1 MAKGSAMG
9 LWRGK
14 KGSSV
19 FFKIKNSNSAQKQG
33 IRERVYEV
41 SNPQSIAQ
49 ASQRMKLLPA
59 QRIATLLKSVIER
72 GFEGVEYGVKSR
84 NKFLQYALKMTEG
97 FPATD
102 KDSSVVYPG
111 RYLIAKGSL
120 PEVECTMN
128 DGSVGSYPNG
138 SFLVNLYAT
147 RGASTLAT
155 VGSLAASLLENN
167 PSLQEGDQLT
177 FVMCEGLS
185 DDIIE
190 DSRPVWRVVSIFLY
204 TDDARTMAEAGLSM
218 LSIDTSR
225 MLMFT
230 PTETTFRDGY
240 MAAACIVSREPEGLG
255 HLRSD
260 ATIAINAN
268 LNEMLFGSSS
278 MARARASY
286 RSTSDVNNDWPVQ
299 DEATASGL
307 VGTVDGTYTLSG
319 FTGLKAECNGQEC
332 KVLYNAETGALVG
345 VYYRVWDGK
354 KCLCTENGYSISYP
368 VSEGSSTYTELLV
381 SDVAAF
387 SGKKQVLFTAGA

>member
-102 KDSSVVYPG
+102 KDSSIVYPG
-111 RYLIAKGSL
+111 KYLIAKGSL
-120 PEVECTMN
+120 PEVECHMN
-128 DGSVGSYPNG
+128 DGSVGAYPNG
-138 SFLVNLYAT
+138 SFMVNLYAT
-147 RGASTLAT
+147 RGVSTLAT

-167 PSLQEGDQLT
+167 PALQEGDQLT

-185 DDIIE
+185 GDIIE

-204 TDDARTMAEAGLSM
+204 TDDTRTMAEAGLSM

-225 MLMFT
+225 MLMFN

-268 LNEMLFGSSS
+268 LNDMLFGSPA

-307 VGTVDGTYTLSG
+307 VGTIDESYVLSG
-319 FTGLKAECNGQEC
+319 LTGDWDYLNGRT
-332 KVLYNAETGALVG
+332 VFVRSNAETGALVAY
-345 VYYRVWDGK
+345 YYRALTDIDEHEVKALVNESGTAYADG
-354 KCLCTENGYSISYP
+354 NGHYL
-368 VSEGSSTYTELLV
+368 T
-381 SDVAAF
+381 AANVPGF
-387 SGKKQVLFTAGA
+387 SNLKSLLFTAGE

>member
-1 MAKGSAMG
+1 
-9 LWRGK
+9 
-14 KGSSV
+14 
-19 FFKIKNSNSAQKQG
+19 
-33 IRERVYEV
+33 
-41 SNPQSIAQ
+41 
-49 ASQRMKLLPA
+49 
-59 QRIATLLKSVIER
+59 
-72 GFEGVEYGVKSR
+72 
-84 NKFLQYALKMTEG
+84 
-97 FPATD
+97 
-102 KDSSVVYPG
+102 
-111 RYLIAKGSL
+111 
-120 PEVECTMN
+120 MN

>member
-190 DSRPVWRVVSIFLY
+190 DSRPVWRVVSVFLY

-268 LNEMLFGSSS
+268 LNEMLFGSPA

-319 FTGLKAECNGQEC
+319 LTGTKAECNGQEC
-332 KVLYNAETGALVG
+332 NVLYNAETGALVG
-345 VYYRVWDGK
+345 VYYKVW
-354 KCLCTENGYSISYP
+354 NGQKGLVTGNGWGISYP
-368 VSEGSSTYTELLV
+368 ESEGSDHYVPLLV
-381 SDVAAF
+381 SDVDAF
-387 SGKKQVLFTAGA
+387 RGKKQVLFTAGA